1 MDLILRFFRANMHNL
16 HCRKLLKCTEKS
28 DIIVI
33 LQFYI
38 GGIMKSIRLFS
49 VILLT
54 FFTLTACNSPA
65 DTLADSSS
73 QITQSAETAETTV
86 QTTITT
92 TETTT
97 ETTPPVTTVKPTSG
111 INLLTGKPSAS
122 GISGSRPIAVTV
134 NNIKTSLPQYG
145 TSAADIIYEAPVEGG
160 ITRLLAIYENYSTV
174 PRVCSIRSARYYF
187 PLIANGM
194 DAVYIHWGL
203 DMSIAKDT
211 MERLGINHFDGG
223 YVGSP
228 LFGRDKNRVGVYA
241 SEHTGYLDGPKLKS
255 YFDSNKV
262 RTSVKSEYEKTAFN
276 FSPNT
281 VKPPAGAANKA
292 VLSFSPTYFS
302 TFTYDTSSGK
312 YLKQHSGSAH
322 IDSVSGK
329 QLAFENVFILKTK
342 IAPLAGNG
350 VLMDIDLT
358 SGSGYYL
365 SEGGYQPVLWS
376 KADDNSPITFTTAD
390 GKPLS
395 VNKGKSYIGIIGTD
409 KSVTIS

>member
-1 MDLILRFFRANMHNL
+1 M
-16 HCRKLLKCTEKS
+16 
-28 DIIVI
+28 
-33 LQFYI
+33 
-38 GGIMKSIRLFS
+38 
-49 VILLT
+49 
-54 FFTLTACNSPA
+54 
-65 DTLADSSS
+65 
-73 QITQSAETAETTV
+73 
-86 QTTITT
+86 
-92 TETTT
+92 
-97 ETTPPVTTVKPTSG
+97 
-111 INLLTGKPSAS
+111 
-122 GISGSRPIAVTV
+122 
-134 NNIKTSLPQYG
+134 PQYG

-350 VLMDIDLT
+350 
-358 SGSGYYL
+358 YYL